1 MSQTPIRPE
10 FQVHML
16 NDSGKTQATQIAE
29 VLSEALNKLEALV
42 GPGRELVIVK
52 TKLEE
57 ACFFAKRG
65 MASKP
70 DNQQRQNSCEHC
82 DGDAPAGKR
91 FCSDACRIADLP
103 SA

>member
-1 MSQTPIRPE
+1 MSQTTIRPE

-16 NDSGKTQATQIAE
+16 NDAGKAQATQIAE
-29 VLSEALNKLEALV
+29 VLSEALNKLEAIV
-42 GPGRELVIVK
+42 GSGRELAIVK

-70 DNQQRQNSCEHC
+70 ENRLCQNSCEHC
-82 DGDAPAGKR
+82 DEAAPAGKR
-91 FCSDACRIADLP
+91 FCSDACQIADQP